1 MLYFILCV
9 KAPNSM
15 VELQIFLGFQVVRRF
30 GLAGKQ
36 VKKSI
41 YKDVK
46 KVNESRHIS
55 NYMEKARY
63 IYYCIVEIIIM
74 ISYL

>member
-9 KAPNSM
+9 VAPNSM

-36 VKKSI
+36 AKKSI

-46 KVNESRHIS
+46 KSMNQD
-55 NYMEKARY
+55 M
-63 IYYCIVEIIIM
+63 
-74 ISYL
+74 